1 MEARF
6 KNMTSGLKDNKS
18 PKVSKNKPKSKAKS
32 HTPANKKSDIPRNR
46 GATFGTTSKP
56 QKTTSEV
63 FHLKHKREQIL
74 QEKFELLKFKILRS
88 IKTKLSRTKRHESW
102 TRKTKFGNPTFTLPG
117 LGGCRSPSLIP

>member
-18 PKVSKNKPKSKAKS
+18 PKVSKTKPKSKAKS

-56 QKTTSEV
+56 QTPPQKTTSDV

-74 QEKFELLKFKILRS
+74 QEKFELLKFKDIAKYKDK
-88 IKTKLSRTKRHESW
+88 IKSNKAASKLDEEDEVWKPH
-102 TRKTKFGNPTFTLPG
+102 LY
-117 LGGCRSPSLIP
+117 L